1 MRLAGRVSASIRRA
15 KGEDARLVA
24 RLLHD
29 FNSEFG
35 EVEPGAVD
43 LERRFAVLLDRD
55 DLVVHLVEEAGA
67 AQGFALTTLRP
78 TPYGDGPLAVLDEL
92 YVVPGRRGRGLGSL
106 LLDAVREH
114 CRGLDVEE
122 MHINVD
128 APDAG
133 ARRFYERHGFSHL
146 DDGDEMLLY
155 AGRA

>member
-15 KGEDARLVA
+15 KGEDAGLVA

-35 EVEPGAVD
+35 EPGPSAAE
-43 LERRFAVLLDRD
+43 LERRFVALLDRD
-55 DLVVHLVEEAGA
+55 DLVVHLAEEDGDP
-67 AQGFALTTLRP
+67 QGFALTTLRP

-92 YVVPGRRGRGLGSL
+92 YVVPDRRGCGVGSVLLG
-106 LLDAVREH
+106 AVREH
-114 CRGLDVEE
+114 CRAVAVEE

-146 DDGDEMLLY
+146 DDGDAMLLY
-155 AGRA
+155 VGQV